1 LILNEKG
8 NKDNENIVQSNINQ
22 TKLATPQDFDKYE
35 SEFKVLDETDLNDI
49 SEYDEEEDNTV
60 AGPVILVQ
68 QENAQEVKEE
78 QPIEEERL
86 EEEKESI

>member
-1 LILNEKG
+1 MILNEKG

-49 SEYDEEEDNTV
+49 SEYDDEEDNTV

-68 QENAQEVKEE
+68 QESAHEVIEDK
-78 QPIEEERL
+78 PIEEERL

>member
-1 LILNEKG
+1 MNEKG

-49 SEYDEEEDNTV
+49 SEYDDEEDNTV

-68 QENAQEVKEE
+68 QESAQEVKEE
-78 QPIEEERL
+78 
-86 EEEKESI
+86 

>member
-1 LILNEKG
+1 
-8 NKDNENIVQSNINQ
+8 
-22 TKLATPQDFDKYE
+22 
-35 SEFKVLDETDLNDI
+35 VLDETDLNDI

>member
-1 LILNEKG
+1 MILNEKG

-68 QENAQEVKEE
+68 QESAQEVKEE
-78 QPIEEERL
+78 
-86 EEEKESI
+86 

>member
-1 LILNEKG
+1 MILNEKG

-49 SEYDEEEDNTV
+49 SEYDDEEDNTV

-68 QENAQEVKEE
+68 QESAQEV
-78 QPIEEERL
+78 IEE
-86 EEEKESI
+86 